1 MKNIKVIEKSN
12 LDKTMSCFAVSDLVE
27 AMVDK
32 NHVLYERVTRSAK
45 DDSWITKD
53 SVSIY
58 FFDNTE
64 KVLLYRSNE
73 GKGDIDYDDFVVK
86 DLVVPVWS
94 LINNGERPED
104 AAVRAFKEKF
114 GYNLIK
120 RKLTKVNVQ
129 AKHTAFAYF
138 ENDSFDN
145 IRFDIA
151 KDLISDSRCPKEE
164 YSSPLSKGLYFCDL
178 NTVKCLDR
186 KFKIDSDNSLNWTL
200 YRPQG
205 SVAIY
210 NAFQYYKKN
219 RDDYILGFAK
229 SSRRVSI
236 FRYDIPVSTF
246 QNIFWTIYYKG
257 LFVNTH
263 ERLGKVGCS
272 FECATKLKINR
283 YVPISSIPNINKISN
298 KDIIDYKNSNE
309 YDCDWDNSF
318 QILTIVMSGTNSS
331 RYLTECRSY
340 LDNLSKSYYA
350 PLTN

>member
-1 MKNIKVIEKSN
+1 MININVKDKSN
-12 LDKTMSCFAVSDLVE
+12 LNETMSCFTVSDLVK

-32 NHVLYERVTRSAK
+32 NHVLYEPVTRSAK
-45 DDSWITKD
+45 DDSWIDKD

-94 LINNGERPED
+94 LINDGERPED
-104 AAVRAFKEKF
+104 AAVRAFNEKL

-120 RKLTKVNVQ
+120 RKLTKVNIQ
-129 AKHTAFAYF
+129 GKHTAFAYF

-145 IRFDIA
+145 IRFDIS
-151 KDLISDSRCPKEE
+151 KDLILDSRCPNEE

-178 NTVKCLDR
+178 NTVKSLDR

-229 SSRRVSI
+229 SCRRVSI
-236 FRYDIPVSTF
+236 FRYDIQVSTF
-246 QNIFWTIYYKG
+246 QNIFWTIYYRG
-257 LFVNTH
+257 LFVNTY
-263 ERLGKVGCS
+263 ERLGKIGCS
-272 FECATKLKINR
+272 FECATKLKIIR
-283 YVPISSIPNINKISN
+283 YVPIFSLPNINKISN
-298 KDIIDYKNSNE
+298 NDIIKYKISKQ
-309 YDCDWDNSF
+309 YDPVWEFNF
-318 QILTIVMSGTNSS
+318 QLLTIAMSGLKSG
-331 RYLTECRSY
+331 RYHSECSSY
-340 LDNLSKSYYA
+340 LDNLSKSNRT